1 MTADQGDPIPLGL
14 PGQQN
19 YSSLILGRAVIEGG
33 ARFVQQ
39 EHTGVELQGAKQ
51 PEKLALTTCEMT
63 GVLVE
68 KGVGSAQSIQP
79 GLDAVRPPRTLRRAW
94 KRKGSWW
101 RSSPTIETRG
111 AGRCATQATLD
122 RH

>member
-63 GVLVE
+63 GVLAGCGPAATNPEVCMEAKRELVE
-68 KGVGSAQSIQP
+68 VLAN
-79 GLDAVRPPRTLRRAW
+79 D
-94 KRKGSWW
+94 
-101 RSSPTIETRG
+101 
-111 AGRCATQATLD
+111 
-122 RH
+122 

>member
-68 KGVGSAQSIQP
+68 KGLGSAQSIQP
-79 GLDAVRPPRTLRRAW
+79 GRMRLRCAW
-94 KRKGSWW
+94 KAKG
-101 RSSPTIETRG
+101 ELEVLANG
-111 AGRCATQATLD
+111 
-122 RH
+122 